1 MWYMKSRSPTRIEVL
16 LVNLRFAI
24 APLLALAVLLAGLEA
39 AADSRTEYLVDL
51 LKNSGNFRSRVQ
63 AVKTLGQIAS
73 TTTDDKEK
81 NTIIK
86 AIMAAAVDKNESVRL
101 MVAAALGNIGDPKVL
116 PTLEKLAK
124 DKVAEVKKQAKSSIE
139 KIEKKSAAG
148 DDTASL
154 LGLEDDGEDSSYPP
168 SFYVGIGAWGDKKA
182 KDFADLEPKKYI
194 KKTLKKKLTKMSAV
208 VVQPDGA
215 SSGSV
220 KTTAKKKKLVP
231 YTLTGSVSKLTLDES
246 KNQASAKLQM
256 VVLTG
261 DGNMAMMLTAT
272 GAASVE
278 SSGKMNA
285 SRRKDLVY
293 SALLSAMNGLTEDLW
308 GHFKTEMEKQ
318 GKKKKKGGKKKGGK
332 KKGK

>member
-1 MWYMKSRSPTRIEVL
+1 M
-16 LVNLRFAI
+16 A
-24 APLLALAVLLAGLEA
+24 APGVM
-39 AADSRTEYLVDL
+39 ADSRTEYLVEL

-63 AVKTLGQIAS
+63 AVKTLSQIA
-73 TTTDDKEK
+73 TTTNDEKEK
-81 NTIIK
+81 ATILK
-86 AIMAAAVDKNESVRL
+86 ALMGAAVDKNESVRL
-101 MVAAALGNIGDPKVL
+101 MVATALGNIGDAKAL
-116 PTLEKLAK
+116 PTLKKLSK
-124 DKVAEVKKQAKSSIE
+124 DKISEVKTQAKNSIE

-154 LGLEDDGEDSSYPP
+154 LGLDDDGMEAEDLPDT
-168 SFYVGIGAWGDKKA
+168 FYVGIGTWGDKKA
-182 KDFADLEPKKYI
+182 KSFADLEPKKYI
-194 KKTLKKKLTKMSAV
+194 KKTLKKKLGMMSAV
-208 VVQPDGA
+208 VVQPDGEGA
-215 SSGSV
+215 EAV
-220 KTTAKKKKLVP
+220 KKKAKKKGLTP
-231 YTLTGSVSKLTLDES
+231 FTLTGSVSKLHLDEK

-261 DGNMAMMLTAT
+261 DGNMAMMLSAT

-308 GHFKTEMEKQ
+308 NHFKKEIKTNSK
-318 GKKKKKGGKKKGGK
+318 GKKKKKGGKKKK